1 METVMG
7 VFATRER
14 GSPGAANQLERF
26 CYAEIPVPG
35 CAKGEYIIGAQ
46 SDIEKLG
53 WTASVRIVL

>member
-1 METVMG
+1 MG